1 MATHGA
7 YRLLDMAANAASII
21 GVELMAAAEAI
32 EHHRPMT
39 TSPRLE
45 PVLALLRGRIA
56 PLTEDR
62 YLAPDLAAATELVLS
77 GAVGRAAGLD
87 GFAEFSK

>member
-1 MATHGA
+1 
-7 YRLLDMAANAASII
+7 
-21 GVELMAAAEAI
+21 
-32 EHHRPMT
+32 MT

-45 PVLALLRGRIA
+45 PVLALLRGQIA

-77 GAVGRAAGLD
+77 GAVGAAAGLD
-87 GFAEFSK
+87 SFAEFSA

>member
-1 MATHGA
+1 
-7 YRLLDMAANAASII
+7 
-21 GVELMAAAEAI
+21 MAAAEAI
-32 EHHRPMT
+32 EHHRPLK

-45 PVLALLRGRIA
+45 PVLALIRAKIA

-77 GAVGRAAGLD
+77 GALGRAAGVD
-87 GFAEFSK
+87 SFAELSA